1 MDCFIYK
8 TNNLTLAPF
17 ECNNIEGSPNL
28 LSGKVEYSQ
37 YGYTVSDT
45 WSYVFISVFGVALVV
60 QLLLSVFWRC
70 WWTLPT
76 LTAGTAV
83 EVAGWGGRLWSVLS
97 WEWVPNEGGV
107 WDSAY
112 GAYIMQICCLV
123 IAPTFYSAANY
134 ILFGRIIAAAGPS
147 YVSLHSQSFS
157 TIFVIADI
165 ACLVIQGAGGGIA
178 GTADDKDG
186 SDMGAYIM
194 TAGVIL
200 QLIVTIFFT
209 ALFAE
214 WIWRRRIHKPSKRQF
229 NPFARFY
236 RKKNAA
242 AAAAAASRE
251 HIEMSPSATLVE
263 DPSMINAMKAEAS
276 SASYTSDNVPFVAGG
291 ERQLSDGKVR
301 LMCGLISFGTL
312 LIIIRSVYRSV
323 ELLDGWEGA
332 IAINEPLFLG
342 MDAFLMATFAITYAI
357 IHPGLAFGRRQF

>member
-1 MDCFIYK
+1 MDCYVFEA
-8 TNNLTLAPF
+8 NNFTQAPF
-17 ECNNIEGSPNL
+17 ECNNVQGSPNL
-28 LSGKVEYSQ
+28 LTGVIEYAQ
-37 YGYTVSDT
+37 YGYNPSDI
-45 WSYVFISVFGVALVV
+45 WSYVFTAVFGVALLA
-60 QLLLSVFWRC
+60 QIFLGVFWRT

-76 LTAGTAV
+76 LAAGTAV
-83 EVAGWGGRLWSVLS
+83 EVIGWGGRVWSVVSLA
-97 WEWVPNEGGV
+97 WTPNEGGV

-134 ILFGRIIAAAGPS
+134 ILFGRIIAAAGPT

-178 GTADDKDG
+178 GTADDQDG

-200 QLIVTIFFT
+200 QLVVTIFFT
-209 ALFAE
+209 GLFAE
-214 WIWRRRIHKPSKRQF
+214 WLWRRRNSKPARRQF

-236 RKKNAA
+236 RKKNQAA
-242 AAAAAASRE
+242 AARE

-263 DPSMINAMKAEAS
+263 DPSIVNTIKPEDSNNFAS
-276 SASYTSDNVPFVAGG
+276 RSYNNIPF
-291 ERQLSDGKVR
+291 ENTLPESKVK
-301 LMCGLISFGTL
+301 LMCGLIAFGTL

-342 MDAFLMATFAITYAI
+342 LDAFLMAVFAITYAVV
-357 IHPGLAFGRRQF
+357 HPGLVFGRRLF

>member
-1 MDCFIYK
+1 MTTQLNIYSN
-8 TNNLTLAPF
+8 T
-17 ECNNIEGSPNL
+17 
-28 LSGKVEYSQ
+28 
-37 YGYTVSDT
+37 TV
-45 WSYVFISVFGVALVV
+45 A
-60 QLLLSVFWRC
+60 QLLLTVFWKC

-76 LTAGTAV
+76 LAAGTAV

-97 WEWVPNEGGV
+97 WEWIPNEGGL
-107 WDSAY
+107 WNSAR

-178 GTADDKDG
+178 GTADDRDVA
-186 SDMGAYIM
+186 DTGAYIM

-209 ALFAE
+209 GLFAE
-214 WIWRRRIHKPSKRQF
+214 WIWRRRNHRPSKRQF

-236 RKKNAA
+236 RKKNAPA
-242 AAAAAASRE
+242 AALE
-251 HIEMSPSATLVE
+251 NIEMSPSATLVE
-263 DPSMINAMKAEAS
+263 DPAMINAMKPEGS
-276 SASYTSDNVPFVAGG
+276 SASYTSDSAPFVAGG
-291 ERQLSDGKVR
+291 ERQLSDGKVK

-312 LIIIRSVYRSV
+312 LIIIRSVYRSI

-342 MDAFLMATFAITYAI
+342 LDAFLMATFAITYAI
-357 IHPGLAFGRRQF
+357 IHPGLAFGRRLF